1 MLPFVQRNPGGSRH
15 VVFTLLSAA
24 LLCVVIGV
32 GLSSCGSNAGSG
44 SGSAQNPTPTTQA
57 QVQKCGKVQT
67 NPRGVVLKA
76 TDAKQAE
83 DCFWQ
88 AFQKCSPASLVY
100 TLASVDTV
108 TIRTFTIQSNGDRCS
123 PVDAVQHTIV
133 PAPLSAAKTYTCAG
147 VTQKPDGLHFSS
159 CGVDGDVVVSLQAQP
174 NP

>member
-1 MLPFVQRNPGGSRH
+1 MDRTPGWNQATYQIPVENNITLEGNLSLPE
-15 VVFTLLSAA
+15 
-24 LLCVVIGV
+24 
-32 GLSSCGSNAGSG
+32 
-44 SGSAQNPTPTTQA
+44 
-57 QVQKCGKVQT
+57 

-108 TIRTFTIQSNGDRCS
+108 TIRTFTIQSNGDHCS

-133 PAPLSAAKTYTCAG
+133 PAPLSAAKTYTCTG
-147 VTQKPDGLHFSS
+147 VTHKPDGLHFSS
-159 CGVDGDVVVSLQAQP
+159 CGVDGDVVVSLQARP

>member
-1 MLPFVQRNPGGSRH
+1 MLPFVQRNPGGSHH

-24 LLCVVIGV
+24 LLYVVIGV

-44 SGSAQNPTPTTQA
+44 SGSSQNPTPTTQA

-100 TLASVDTV
+100 TLAGVDTI
-108 TIRTFTIQSNGDRCS
+108 TISMFTIQS
-123 PVDAVQHTIV
+123 
-133 PAPLSAAKTYTCAG
+133 Y
-147 VTQKPDGLHFSS
+147 
-159 CGVDGDVVVSLQAQP
+159 VDGWSPLGKVVYNTVP
-174 NP
+174 

>member
-100 TLASVDTV
+100 TLA
-108 TIRTFTIQSNGDRCS
+108 
-123 PVDAVQHTIV
+123 
-133 PAPLSAAKTYTCAG
+133 
-147 VTQKPDGLHFSS
+147 
-159 CGVDGDVVVSLQAQP
+159 GVDGHNSYVHYPEQWRSLFACRCSTTHDCAGATFGGQDVYLCRDDAEA
-174 NP
+174 

>member
-1 MLPFVQRNPGGSRH
+1 MLPFAQRNPRENRH
-15 VVFTLLSAA
+15 AMYTFLSAA
-24 LLCVVIGV
+24 ILCVVIGV

-44 SGSAQNPTPTTQA
+44 SGSPQNPTPTTPA

-100 TLASVDTV
+100 TLTGVDTV
-108 TIRTFTIQSNGDRCS
+108 TIRTFIIQSNGDHCLA
-123 PVDAVQHTIV
+123 VDAVQHTIV

-147 VTQKPDGLHFSS
+147 VTQKPDGLHFSN
-159 CGVDGDVVVSLQAQP
+159 CGVDGDVVVSLQAQS